1 MFQSS
6 TQTHYCRN
14 STSVG
19 AILLKIRH
27 PPPWHQQASTIFR
40 QQQPSQLNINLHS
53 NRPSSSSTL
62 GLFLL
67 QPIMERNRRQD
78 TVNPRHR
85 TGSRRREA
93 ARVSIHAHP
102 RTSDLTS
109 NSDPDRRS
117 ARLAEQ
123 LPIVAL
129 PPRLSRLSI
138 SRDEGLG
145 ERVACLPS
153 VRHLRASART
163 AKENIRA
170 DIANIGA
177 NK

>member
-1 MFQSS
+1 M
-6 TQTHYCRN
+6 
-14 STSVG
+14 
-19 AILLKIRH
+19 
-27 PPPWHQQASTIFR
+27 ASTIFR
-40 QQQPSQLNINLHS
+40 QQQPSQRNINLHS

-78 TVNPRHR
+78 TVRPRHR
-85 TGSRRREA
+85 TGSRPREA

-102 RTSDLTS
+102 RTSDLPR
-109 NSDPDRRS
+109 NSDSDRRS

-153 VRHLRASART
+153 VGHLRASART
-163 AKENIRA
+163 AKAKIRANKATARTGKANIRA
-170 DIANIGA
+170 NKANIGA
-177 NK
+177 NKQQK